1 MTDQPEI
8 ILSPLDPHL
17 AFSKWVVVGASVQG
31 TRHIQMSLPCQD
43 SHAYKVVNRTTI
55 VAAIA
60 DGLGSAVS
68 SQVGSQL
75 AAAGAVAYVDQE
87 LSKAVPLD
95 EASWIQLVRDSFIS
109 ARNRIEEDAQ
119 KNQAAL
125 RDYSTTL
132 ILAILTDDWLVT
144 GHIGDGAVVASLED
158 ADTDHPSADKD
169 HPCLVLISLPQN
181 DEYVN
186 VTYPLTMPDMANFA
200 QFKARRAKV
209 KALALLSD
217 GLQHVSIRTADNA
230 PHEPFFEPLFRQLP
244 GVKDMR
250 KASQN
255 LAEFLASER
264 ISSHTDDDKTLILI
278 GRQRA

>member
-1 MTDQPEI
+1 M
-8 ILSPLDPHL
+8 
-17 AFSKWVVVGASVQG
+17 QG
-31 TRHIQMSLPCQD
+31 TRHIQINLPCQD
-43 SHAYKVVNRTTI
+43 AHAYKVINGSTI
-55 VAAIA
+55 VAAVA

-75 AAAGAVAYVDQE
+75 AATGAVAYLDQE
-87 LSKAVPLD
+87 LSIATPRD
-95 EASWIQLVRDSFIS
+95 EASWIELVRDSFIS
-109 ARNRIEEDAQ
+109 TRDLLEEEAQ
-119 KNQAAL
+119 KNQVAL

-144 GHIGDGAVVASLED
+144 GHIGDGAAVASLED
-158 ADTDHPSADKD
+158 NVDKD

-186 VTYPLTMPDMANFA
+186 VTYPLTMPDMVNVAE
-200 QFKARRAKV
+200 FKARPVKV

-217 GLQHVSIRTADNA
+217 GMQHVSIRTADNT

-255 LAEFLASER
+255 LAEFMASER

-278 GRQRA
+278 GRQRV